1 SKSIRSTSGIGV
13 ADFGASPQLPREDRV
28 VTHRSKISATFVAS
42 FLLLAS
48 TAGAQDLKPESS
60 GLPSLASELTKS
72 VVFDPTTY
80 APAAILYTSMR
91 LDWKTSQPF
100 FEHGYVEANDRY
112 TVSGRSGDVPVSF
125 AQGKRQILTDSL
137 LNLPMSFANNSASR
151 VVERM
156 LTDRF
161 PNHPKLFRT
170 LGWIERTAF
179 AGYTSNRLA
188 AKHFRQWQQN
198 VALARQLGF

>member
-1 SKSIRSTSGIGV
+1 
-13 ADFGASPQLPREDRV
+13 
-28 VTHRSKISATFVAS
+28 VTHRSNVSAVLIAL

-48 TAGAQDLKPESS
+48 TAGAQDIKPESS
-60 GLPSLASELTKS
+60 GLGSLASLTKS
-72 VVFDPTTY
+72 VVFDPMTY

-100 FEHGYVEANDRY
+100 FEHGFVEANDRY

-137 LNLPMSFANNSASR
+137 MNLPMSFANTTTSR

-156 LTDRF
+156 LTQRF

-179 AGYTSNRLA
+179 AGYMSNRLA

-198 VALARQLGF
+198 VELARQLGF

>member
-1 SKSIRSTSGIGV
+1 LL
-13 ADFGASPQLPREDRV
+13 DLGASPQLSAEDRI
-28 VTHRSKISATFVAS
+28 VTQRSKISTAFVAS

-48 TAGAQDLKPESS
+48 TVGAQDREPEASR
-60 GLPSLASELTKS
+60 LPSLASDLTKS

-100 FEHGYVEANDRY
+100 FAHGFLEANDRY

-125 AQGKRQILTDSL
+125 SQGKRQILTDSL
-137 LNLPMSFANNSASR
+137 LNLPMSFANNTGSR

-156 LTDRF
+156 LMQRF
-161 PNHPKLFRT
+161 PSRPKLFRT

-179 AGYTSNRLA
+179 AGYMSNRLA
-188 AKHFRQWQQN
+188 AKHFRQWQEN
-198 VALARQLGF
+198 VTTARQLGF

>member
-1 SKSIRSTSGIGV
+1 
-13 ADFGASPQLPREDRV
+13 V
-28 VTHRSKISATFVAS
+28 VTHRLKISAPCFAL
-42 FLLLAS
+42 FLLVAA
-48 TAGAQDLKPESS
+48 TAGAQDIKPESS
-60 GLPSLASELTKS
+60 RLPSLASELTKG
-72 VVFDPTTY
+72 VIFDPTTY

-100 FEHGYVEANDRY
+100 FEHGFVEANDRY
-112 TVSGRSGDVPVSF
+112 TISGRSHDVPVSF
-125 AQGKRQILTDSL
+125 AQGKHQILTDSL

-156 LTDRF
+156 LIDRF

-170 LGWIERTAF
+170 LGWIERSAF
-179 AGYTSNRLA
+179 AGYMSNRLA

-198 VALARQLGF
+198 VELAQQLGF

>member
-1 SKSIRSTSGIGV
+1 
-13 ADFGASPQLPREDRV
+13 
-28 VTHRSKISATFVAS
+28 VTHHAKVSATCIAL

-48 TAGAQDLKPESS
+48 AAGAQDIKPETS
-60 GLPSLASELTKS
+60 GLPSLASNLTKG

-91 LDWKTSQPF
+91 LDWETSQPF
-100 FEHGYVEANDRY
+100 FRHGYLEANDRY
-112 TVSGRSGDVPVSF
+112 TISGRSHDVPVSF

-137 LNLPMSFANNSASR
+137 LNLPMSFANNTTSR
-151 VVERM
+151 VAERLLM
-156 LTDRF
+156 NRYPD
-161 PNHPKLFRT
+161 HPKLIRA

-179 AGYTSNRLA
+179 AGYMSNRLA

-198 VALARQLGF
+198 VELARQLGY